1 MLRTIASRSRFGV
14 GSVRV
19 TSMYS
24 VITGRRVNLL
34 SLGPSLYSV
43 TRSTASA
50 RYDSGARNFSGCSSG
65 VTGVIQVQRRRP
77 ELQRAMFAIP
87 CLHPASRA
95 RARPRSATEVWQ
107 DHKVLSDAL
116 RHRFDAGARSVQQ
129 ALCALR
135 SFDDAL
141 RTAASSCECHRDSL
155 LRSRRH
161 RRAVPRC
168 VLGDGKAVQEGH

>member
-1 MLRTIASRSRFGV
+1 VLRTIASRSRFGV

-77 ELQRAMFAIP
+77 ELQRAMLAIP
-87 CLHPASRA
+87 FLHPASRA
-95 RARPRSATEVWQ
+95 RAGSALYIFS
-107 DHKVLSDAL
+107 KVYT
-116 RHRFDAGARSVQQ
+116 
-129 ALCALR
+129 
-135 SFDDAL
+135 
-141 RTAASSCECHRDSL
+141 RTWSS
-155 LRSRRH
+155 
-161 RRAVPRC
+161 
-168 VLGDGKAVQEGH
+168 GHYKPSTTG